1 MKLDRITIS
10 GADESV
16 TPEQLHALSVEFPF
30 VEWGILLSRNSEGKK
45 PRYPSR
51 QWINSLDGKGLKLSG
66 HLCGAWVREFVYDGE
81 ATFES
86 DRPEYPALFQRM
98 QINFAGATY
107 YRPNKGF
114 WFWLQEHKKQYIFQQ
129 DGVNDGLMNDALVKN
144 IDAVPLFDKSGG
156 KGIGPDTWPQ
166 PYPGIYNGFAGGIN
180 HGNIADTLAKISAS
194 ISGDAQVWV
203 DMESGVRTWGED
215 DNGEVTDVFDL
226 DKVRAVLQAAKP
238 FVV

>member
-10 GADESV
+10 GADDGV
-16 TPEQLHALSVEFPF
+16 TPEQLHALSTEFPF
-30 VEWGILLSRNSEGKK
+30 VEWGVLLSRNGEGKK

-51 QWINSLDGKGLKLSG
+51 QWIQSLEGKGLKLSG

-86 DRPEYPALFQRM
+86 DRPEYPALFQRI

-107 YRPNKGF
+107 YRPHRNF
-114 WFWLQEHKKQYIFQQ
+114 WQWLQKNKKQYVFQQ
-129 DGVNDGLMNDALVKN
+129 DGVNDTLMNDALLKN

-166 PYPGIYNGFAGGIN
+166 PYPGIYNGFAGGITPM
-180 HGNIADTLAKISAS
+180 NINETLARISAS

-203 DMESGVRTWGED
+203 DMESGVRSVKEFGGPD
-215 DNGEVTDVFDL
+215 LFDL